1 MVVNVVEEVDV
12 WLGLS
17 NPGLSNPYTGV
28 GQDVFLPRPSTTRCL
43 GQKALYIREWPR
55 STASFV
61 PKSITVPGNPVK
73 QDKQI
78 SFQANS
84 SVYTTCRV
92 LPKL

>member
-17 NPGLSNPYTGV
+17 NPGLSNPIQESDRMFFCPGPLRR
-28 GQDVFLPRPSTTRCL
+28 DALDRRPVQQGMAQVHRLVRAQIHHC
-43 GQKALYIREWPR
+43 
-55 STASFV
+55 
-61 PKSITVPGNPVK
+61 PGNPVK